1 MPPPRPPSPFMTAA
15 APSAPPTAS
24 SPSSL
29 VRSAFSFA
37 GLLPRAPPPGAAAGT
52 APPADPPR
60 RHRVIKA
67 VRHADKRDAVLK
79 CREPAAGVVSNHADQ
94 VDEIAREASII
105 KELSA
110 TTPPAAPPLLAAGT
124 DRLFGSP
131 RSFLITQLVGTPLA
145 QCAPDTVRRHAA
157 RIATALLRALQTAH
171 SHGHVHG
178 ALHPDSILLAPPAA
192 VLLVGWDQPWTT
204 SEAEA
209 DAHHVRYW
217 SLKAHHRPAGSAM
230 TAADDVEAALLSL
243 ADLLHPLPWASGAST
258 DEVRERKS
266 TTPLREVVPNG
277 PAWLL
282 RNLRRARALV
292 EGETPEYDAMV
303 AEMVPPTVPSENDA
317 VVAGLRARVAELERQ
332 LAASQRNDDA
342 HHRRK
347 QRSPSHGAGSGRN
360 RSGSRTRRDQHS
372 ARGGGGGKS
381 RNDHHHGH
389 HQGPVQG
396 DPSAVRAWQA
406 MESAPP
412 RHTRAATAPAGPS
425 ATGSAASAGA
435 SAGAKQDGAAWLA
448 QATAG
453 WAKATEN
460 IDWAAVDD
468 DEEDL

>member
-1 MPPPRPPSPFMTAA
+1 MPPPRPASPIMTA
-15 APSAPPTAS
+15 SAPTPPTS
-24 SPSSL
+24 STSSL
-29 VRSAFSFA
+29 VRSTFSFA
-37 GLLPRAPPPGAAAGT
+37 GLLPRAPPPSVAAGT
-52 APPADPPR
+52 ELPADPPR

-67 VRHADKRDAVLK
+67 VRHADKLDAVLK
-79 CREPAAGVVSNHADQ
+79 CREPAAGIVSTHADQ

-110 TTPPAAPPLLAAGT
+110 TTPPVAPPLLAAGT

-145 QCAPDTVRRHAA
+145 QCAPDTIRRHAA

-171 SHGHVHG
+171 SLGHVHG

-204 SEAEA
+204 SET
-209 DAHHVRYW
+209 DAHHVRSW
-217 SLKAHHRPAGSAM
+217 SLKAHRRPFGSPM

-243 ADLLHPLPWASGAST
+243 ADVLHPLPWSSGAST
-258 DEVRERKS
+258 DEMARLKS

-303 AEMVPPTVPSENDA
+303 AEMVPPTAPSEHDA
-317 VVAGLRARVAELERQ
+317 VVAELRARVAELERQ
-332 LAASQRNDDA
+332 LAASQRNDEA
-342 HHRRK
+342 HHHRK
-347 QRSPSHGAGSGRN
+347 QRSPSHGGGSGRN
-360 RSGSRTRRDQHS
+360 RSGSRTRRDHHS

-381 RNDHHHGH
+381 RNNHHHGH
-389 HQGPVQG
+389 REVPVQG
-396 DPSAVRAWQA
+396 DPSALRAWQA

-425 ATGSAASAGA
+425 ATGSAVSAGA

-468 DEEDL
+468 DEEEDL